1 MNMDF
6 ADGMRAAMKLTQ
18 QRKLVEATRV
28 IQRALAGLR
37 RAGAPA
43 NQAPGVRAIEGPVID
58 LTAEVVESEEVVE
71 PDDVAMPGAAD
82 SRSEPPQTPNIAAWA
97 QDIGRLMQTRAHGG
111 LPRFSLDA
119 LTRARSSKPLEVP
132 EGAQFLSRTF
142 TCAAGSRNYRLYI
155 PRQLKKSERTLLVML
170 HGGTQ
175 DGEDFAAG
183 TRMNTLAEEHGFIV
197 AYPSQSKAANQS
209 LCWNWFT
216 PENQRRGKGEPAIIA
231 GITREIVASYDVDPK
246 RVFIAGL
253 SAGGAMAAVMAATYP
268 DLYAAIGVHSGLPY
282 RSATDLPSAFA
293 AMRGDGAA
301 RGRVTRKSRGSASI
315 RPRRT
320 IVFHGDADK
329 LVHPS
334 NAHGITETC
343 KPNER
348 LERSEVRGS
357 AGRRYTRIVSRDKS
371 GVAVVEQ
378 WLIHGCGH
386 AWSGGSADGS
396 YTDPHGPDASR
407 EMLRFFL
414 EEACDPR

>member
-1 MNMDF
+1 MSTDF
-6 ADGMRAAMKLTQ
+6 AAGMRAAMKLTQ
-18 QRKLVEATRV
+18 QQKLVEATRV
-28 IQRALAGLR
+28 IQSALSGLR
-37 RAGAPA
+37 QPGSPT

-58 LTAEVVESEEVVE
+58 LTAEVIEPEVIE
-71 PDDVAMPGAAD
+71 PEDVAVPGGRAD
-82 SRSEPPQTPNIAAWA
+82 RRSELPQPSKIARWA
-97 QDIGRLMQTRAHGG
+97 QDIGQLIKTRAHGV
-111 LPRFSLDA
+111 LPRFGLDA
-119 LTRARSSKPLEVP
+119 LTRAKSTKSLEVP
-132 EGAQFLSRTF
+132 EGAQFLSRSF

-155 PRQLKKSERTLLVML
+155 PRQLKESERTLLVML

-216 PENQRRGKGEPAIIA
+216 PENQRREEGEPAIIA
-231 GITREIVASYDVDPK
+231 GITREIAARYDVDPD
-246 RVFIAGL
+246 RIFIAGL

-282 RSATDLPSAFA
+282 GSAIDLPSAFA
-293 AMRGDGAA
+293 AMRGTAGPR
-301 RGRVTRKSRGSASI
+301 RGKRRKPRAVGDAI
-315 RPRRT
+315 PGRRT

-329 LVHPS
+329 IVHSS
-334 NAHGITETC
+334 NSHGLIETC
-343 KPNER
+343 RPSEG
-348 LERSEVRGS
+348 LQHSEVRGS
-357 AGRRYTRIVSRDKS
+357 AGRRYTRIVSRDKA

-378 WLIHGCGH
+378 WLIHGAGH
-386 AWSGGSADGS
+386 AWSGGSPDGT

-414 EEACDPR
+414 EEGRD